1 MIKSWKDSS
10 SMEIRNFFFKNRSF
24 TPIPI
29 ALTIIYFAQ
38 PENDHVLLGAL
49 FLLIGELTR
58 MWSVSYAGGE
68 TRTTKVGAPSLCTA
82 GPYGYV
88 RNPIYVGN
96 MLMYIGIVL
105 LAGSPNPLLMA
116 LTTLAFFVIQYSLIV
131 SLEEEKLSD
140 LFGDEY
146 SEYQKNVSAILP
158 RFTRWKTNDNRKP
171 LSFMKLIKTEKR
183 TLQNVAFILTLIY
196 IRINYPF

>member
-1 MIKSWKDSS
+1 
-10 SMEIRNFFFKNRSF
+10 MEIRNFFFKNRSF

-49 FLLIGELTR
+49 FLFIGELTR

-146 SEYQKNVSAILP
+146 SEYKKNVRAILP
-158 RFTRWKTNDNRKP
+158 RLTRWKTNDNRKP

>member
-1 MIKSWKDSS
+1 MD
-10 SMEIRNFFFKNRSF
+10 IRNFFFKNRSF

-29 ALTIIYFAQ
+29 ALLIIYFAQ
-38 PENDHVLLGAL
+38 PENELIFLGAF

-68 TRTTKVGAPSLCTA
+68 TRTTKVGAPSLCTS

-96 MLMYIGIVL
+96 MLMYVGIVL
-105 LAGSPNPLLMA
+105 LAGSPNPLLMT
-116 LTTLAFFVIQYSLIV
+116 LTTLAFFLVQYSLIV
-131 SLEEEKLSD
+131 SLEEEKLLD
-140 LFGDEY
+140 LFGDKYKEY
-146 SEYQKNVSAILP
+146 KKNVRAILP
-158 RFTRWKTNDNRKP
+158 RLSRWKTDDNRKALP
-171 LSFMKLIKTEKR
+171 FMRLIKTEKR

-196 IRINYPF
+196 IRIHYLI